1 MIAFSP
7 LRTRRLEVRLHE
19 LALGS
24 EIALCHLP
32 ENHHEKA
39 MSEFLAYAIDSA
51 AAPSEHH
58 LADPRQWSVGERILA
73 LAHYCTHVREDGPDY
88 AVTDVSKLS
97 DYLDFA
103 RDIADAQPTFAAVDD
118 RWHLLPLSGAA
129 AEAIEA
135 LQGSTGLVGREHW
148 IVGAMAAQLVREDET
163 SPPPDPIASF
173 ADYTSWLTHRMAVMK
188 AMPSSGFTQLFAGY
202 RAALE
207 SSAQFFRIWFDETG
221 VIVLPLTTKEA
232 GALLPPARFLLLSA
246 IGSIA
251 LVLTGKSF

>member
-19 LALGS
+19 LDLGS

-39 MSEFLAYAIDSA
+39 MSEFLAYAVEVA
-51 AAPSEHH
+51 AAPSERH
-58 LADPRQWSVGERILA
+58 LANPRQWSVGERILA

-103 RDIADAQPTFAAVDD
+103 RDIVDAPPSFAAVDD
-118 RWHLLPLSGAA
+118 RWQLLPLSGAA

-135 LQGSTGLVGREHW
+135 LQGNTGLVGREHW
-148 IVGAMAAQLVREDET
+148 IVGAMAAQLVRENES
-163 SPPPDPIASF
+163 SPPPDPIAAF
-173 ADYTSWLTHRMAVMK
+173 ADYTTWLVHRMAVLK
-188 AMPSSGFTQLFAGY
+188 AMPSSGFTQLFSAW

-207 SSAQFFRIWFDETG
+207 ASTPFFRIWFDETG

-232 GALLPPARFLLLSA
+232 GALLPPARFRVLSA

-251 LVLTGKSF
+251 LLLTGKSF